1 MTLLDDGRLQV
12 ENPWGEWGKK
22 RAEVWVSDIKAVR
35 THRGFV
41 SWHLELLGA
50 DGTVLGRV
58 GVTRGDGTA
67 KQVVEMA
74 AEWIRR
80 IALTQTEGIAMTSE
94 GQSRIGE
101 LSADGK
107 WQWDGTT
114 WQPVAPAQSPPEL
127 GSAPA
132 PTKPRRRWLGYVV
145 VAIVCLITGAVIGNC
160 TSGSSGQSTATK
172 STPTAPA
179 ARPTAASSSPPTS
192 SLVATYKEVA
202 QPHMDRLTAAY
213 VKAAT
218 DCGSGNVTACRAA
231 VNSMSNEATSF
242 VNDLN
247 KLTVP
252 SCLGPTHLELGTALE
267 MTIDAATAAIAAID
281 ANDTTRL
288 QQGAQ
293 LMDLANM
300 HLRKATDHLRS
311 ARCG

>member
-22 RAEVWVSDIKAVR
+22 RAEVWVSDVKAVR
-35 THRGFV
+35 TRRGFA

-132 PTKPRRRWLGYVV
+132 PTKPRRRWLGYGV
-145 VAIVCLITGAVIGNC
+145 VAIVCLITGMVIGNC

-172 STPTAPA
+172 STPP
-179 ARPTAASSSPPTS
+179 PTAASSSPSTS
-192 SLVATYKEVA
+192 SLAATYMGVA
-202 QPHMDRLTAAY
+202 LPHIDRLSAAY
-213 VKAAT
+213 GKMST
-218 DCGSGNVTACRAA
+218 DCGSGNVTVCRAA
-231 VNSMSNEATSF
+231 VNAASNETTSF
-242 VNDLN
+242 VNDLS
-247 KLTVP
+247 KLAVP
-252 SCLGPTHLELGTALE
+252 SCLGPAHLELGTALE
-267 MTIDAATAAIAAID
+267 LAIDATTAVIAGID
-281 ANDTTRL
+281 ANDTTQVL
-288 QQGAQ
+288 QGAR
-293 LMDLANM
+293 LIDLSNT
-300 HLRKATDHLRS
+300 HLRKAADHLRS